1 MGNEKLVSSLNN
13 QLADWNILFTK
24 LHNYH
29 WYVKGPHF
37 FTLHEKFEE
46 LYNEAAEHIDE
57 LAERLL
63 ALKGKP
69 VASMK
74 VYLETTTLKEAEGE
88 QEAED
93 MVRSLVADFDTLS
106 SELKEDIETLED
118 DADDEA
124 TADMLIE
131 IRQSVEKH
139 NWMLRSFLGER

>member
-1 MGNEKLVSSLNN
+1 MAHKETTRILNRHVAN
-13 QLADWNILFTK
+13 WNVMFVK

-29 WYVKGPHF
+29 WYIKGPHF

-63 ALKGKP
+63 ALKGRP

-74 VYLETTTLKEAEGE
+74 VYLEESTIEEADGE
-88 QEAED
+88 LNED
-93 MVRSLVADFDTLS
+93 AMVEQLVSDFDKIS
-106 SELKEDIETLED
+106 NELKEDIETLED

-124 TADMLIE
+124 TADMLIA
-131 IRQSVEKH
+131 IRQSVDKH
-139 NWMLRSFLGER
+139 NWMLRAFLGQK